1 MKEYWLLEQLVHH
14 MKTILQNCIT
24 SAAVFEDRSLVLSLV
39 AHEYS
44 QLANFALVSFLA
56 AVPLRQ

>member
-1 MKEYWLLEQLVHH
+1 MKEHWLLEQLVHH
-14 MKTILQNCIT
+14 MKTILRNCII

-39 AHEYS
+39 VHEYS

-56 AVPLRQ
+56 AELLCQ